1 MSVFNLFF
9 IVFLG
14 ILIFIL
20 YFHISN
26 SILDYFGKYNNKRYN
41 FENSL
46 RVVIFIAPAFIVL
59 FILGVIVD

>member
-26 SILDYFGKYNNKRYN
+26 SILDYFGKKNNKRYN
-41 FENSL
+41 FENSI
-46 RVVIFIAPAFIVL
+46 RVVIFIAPAFIVYL
-59 FILGVIVD
+59 FYFISCF